1 MISYDI
7 LEKPLKDKGIGKTE
21 LSTQL
26 GLSTR
31 TIAKIGKGEKLSNR
45 SLQKIADYLGADPK
59 LLMREVSDNRILQLL
74 RDEKEMK
81 LPGGLYYELQ
91 VRLTNT
97 HGQARGVA
105 VAIP

>member
-7 LEKPLKDKGIGKTE
+7 LEKTLKDKGIGKTE

-45 SLQKIADYLGADPK
+45 SLQKIADYLGVDPK
-59 LLMREVSDNRILQLL
+59 LLMKEVSENKILQVL
-74 RDEKEMK
+74 REEKETK
-81 LPGGLYYELQ
+81 LPGN
-91 VRLTNT
+91 RLCNRYS
-97 HGQARGVA
+97 RG
-105 VAIP
+105 

>member
-7 LEKPLKDKGIGKTE
+7 LEKTLKDKGIGKTE

-81 LPGGLYYELQ
+81 LPGGLYHELQ

-97 HGQARGVA
+97 HGQARL
-105 VAIP
+105 PS

>member
-7 LEKPLKDKGIGKTE
+7 LEKTLKDKGIGKTE

-45 SLQKIADYLGADPK
+45 SLY
-59 LLMREVSDNRILQLL
+59 
-74 RDEKEMK
+74 
-81 LPGGLYYELQ
+81 
-91 VRLTNT
+91 
-97 HGQARGVA
+97 
-105 VAIP
+105 

>member
-7 LEKPLKDKGIGKTE
+7 LEKTLKERGIGKTE

-45 SLQKIADYLGADPK
+45 SLQKIADYLGVDPK
-59 LLMREVSDNRILQLL
+59 LLMKEISDNNI
-74 RDEKEMK
+74 
-81 LPGGLYYELQ
+81 
-91 VRLTNT
+91 
-97 HGQARGVA
+97 
-105 VAIP
+105 